1 MRKSQLLLF
10 GCMLYSAILFA
21 QDKKI
26 QPVVSGTAM
35 IATDGNAVYMNLGG
49 PGLKWAQGNWQLSIN
64 MLPSLRFVSDK
75 PRPFATPSLGAGF
88 LVTYKRFVVGLP
100 IYYIS
105 ARQEWRLA
113 PGVGVRF
120 GK

>member
-1 MRKSQLLLF
+1 MIIRQVLVVLFLSIPGLLV
-10 GCMLYSAILFA
+10 A
-21 QDKKI
+21 QEKKL
-26 QPVVSGTAM
+26 QPALSGTAM
-35 IATDGNAVYMNLGG
+35 MATDGNAVYVNLGG
-49 PGLKWAQGNWQLSIN
+49 PGLKWVQGHWQLSIN

-88 LVTYKRFVVGLP
+88 LIAYKRFVIGVP
-100 IYYIS
+100 FYYIAS
-105 ARQEWRLA
+105 RQEWRVA